1 MKNIIYELVNQIADL
16 EKKLDEKEKDLNK
29 VLEYLRYRNIY
40 ITVHSEYLSSE
51 LDKEKD
57 LESKGE

>member
-16 EKKLDEKEKDLNK
+16 EKKLKEKEEDLNK
-29 VLEYLRYRNIY
+29 VIDYLHYKGIY

-51 LDKEKD
+51 LDKKED